1 MQIRSGHLR
10 QPLIGFGNDAN
21 KVWANTSSERWE
33 ISLSRGGKVNFKLIT
48 FARLRRLVLR
58 TSAESGSTPPGPAWC
73 GKGGPPASPLGE
85 DRSFFLTSMGPADE
99 AEGPDIASET
109 STLSPPVAPEEE
121 EEDEDEEPA
130 SDFLLESIMEDVGG
144 LSWSQEV
151 QRVNKRQQ
159 TEMTEITSM
168 ANVE

>member
-1 MQIRSGHLR
+1 
-10 QPLIGFGNDAN
+10 
-21 KVWANTSSERWE
+21 
-33 ISLSRGGKVNFKLIT
+33 
-48 FARLRRLVLR
+48 
-58 TSAESGSTPPGPAWC
+58 
-73 GKGGPPASPLGE
+73 
-85 DRSFFLTSMGPADE
+85 MGPADE

-159 TEMTEITSM
+159 TEMTEITQMQMLNRTFLKCKNTDACNDLDIHIWKKKTIYFLYILKQLSCFFLLLKVKPE
-168 ANVE
+168 N